1 MAAFAPDAGQSTA
14 DLAGSFPAQERAMAK
29 AIRAK
34 TTEVAASNV
43 SMVSQPEAIAR
54 TIKQAVR
61 SN

>member
-1 MAAFAPDAGQSTA
+1 
-14 DLAGSFPAQERAMAK
+14 MAK